1 MLYSDLPRDQ
11 VKFDTE
17 VFISYAHL
25 DNQCARQGHE
35 WISDF
40 HRALAIRVGQ
50 LLGKEPQIWR
60 DPKLQGNDVF
70 ADTLLERL
78 KRVAVLVSILSP
90 RYLKSEWTRREL
102 EEFCHAASQTGGL
115 DIDHKARIF
124 KVVKTPVPRDLDLP
138 PLPALLGYDFFKL
151 DPESGR
157 TRELDDPDEKEYWI
171 KIDDVAHD
179 MCQLLEV
186 LEGESPRS
194 SAVKKTVY
202 LAETTLDL
210 NDEHAAIRRDLQEH
224 GYAVLPSRPLPFIAP
239 DLISFVRAEMARADV
254 SIHLVG
260 KTYSLVPEGG
270 MRSVLEV
277 QDELALERAEKGN
290 FERLVWIA
298 SGLQI
303 QDDRQRNFVESLRLD
318 PRIQHATDLLETS
331 LEDFK
336 SAMYERLNKKPVETK
351 PTATRL
357 KQIYLIFDRQNQ
369 EAIAPWRDFLFEH
382 FEVICSVFDGDEAE
396 IREFHEENLR
406 ASDAVLIHYGAGSEI
421 WLRRKLRELLKS
433 AAYGRT
439 DPFRAVGILMAPPL
453 TPQKQLF
460 KTHEA
465 MLISQSHGFAPE
477 PFASFLNLTKAD

>member
-1 MLYSDLPRDQ
+1 
-11 VKFDTE
+11 VKFETE

-50 LLGKEPQIWR
+50 LLGKEPEIWR
-60 DPKLQGNDVF
+60 DPKLHGNDIF

-78 KRVAVLVSILSP
+78 RRVAVLVSVLSP

-102 EEFCHAASQTGGL
+102 EEFCHAAGQTGGL
-115 DIDHKARIF
+115 DIDNKARIF
-124 KVVKTPVPRDLDLP
+124 KVVKTPVARNLELP
-138 PLPALLGYDFFKL
+138 PLPRLLGYDFFKL

-157 TRELDDPDEKEYWI
+157 SRELDDPDEKEYWI

-179 MCQLLEV
+179 ICQLLEI
-186 LEGESPRS
+186 LESESPPS
-194 SAVKKTVY
+194 TEGKKTVY

-224 GYAVLPSRPLPFIAP
+224 GYTVLPSRALPFVAS
-239 DLISFVRAEMARADV
+239 DLISFVRSEIARCDL

-270 MRSVLEV
+270 MRSLLEV
-277 QDELALERAEKGN
+277 QDELALERAEKGK
-290 FERLVWIA
+290 FERLVWVPP
-298 SGLQI
+298 GLRI
-303 QDDRQRNFVESLRLD
+303 EDERQRKFVDSLRLD

-336 SAMYERLNKKPVETK
+336 SVVYESLNKKPAEAK
-351 PTATRL
+351 AAAACL
-357 KQIYLIFDRQNQ
+357 KQIYLIFDRQDL
-369 EAIAPWRDFLFEH
+369 ETIAPWRDFLFEH
-382 FEVICSVFDGDEAE
+382 FEVVCSVFEGDEAG

-406 ASDAVLIHYGAGSEI
+406 LSDVVLIHYGAGSEM

-433 AAYGRT
+433 SAYGRT
-439 DPFRAVGILMAPPL
+439 QPFRAVGVLVAPPL
-453 TPQKQLF
+453 TPQKRLF

-465 MLISQSHGFAPE
+465 TLISQCGGFAPE
-477 PFASFLNLTKAD
+477 PFAPFLSLAKAD

>member
-1 MLYSDLPRDQ
+1 

-25 DNQCARQGHE
+25 DNQGARQGHE

-50 LLGKEPQIWR
+50 LLGKEPEIWR
-60 DPKLQGNDVF
+60 DPKLHGNDVF

-78 KRVAVLVSILSP
+78 RRVAVLVSIVSP

-102 EEFCHAASQTGGL
+102 EEFCHAATQSGGL
-115 DIDHKARIF
+115 DVDNKARIF
-124 KVVKTPVPRDLDLP
+124 KVVKTPVPRDLELP
-138 PLPALLGYDFFKL
+138 PLPSLLGYDFFKL

-157 TRELDDPDEKEYWI
+157 PRELDDPDEKEYWI

-179 MCQLLEV
+179 MCQLLEI
-186 LEGESPRS
+186 LESEKPASTEGR
-194 SAVKKTVY
+194 KTVY
-202 LAETTLDL
+202 LTETTLDL
-210 NDEHAAIRRDLQEH
+210 SDEHAAIRRDLQEH
-224 GYAVLPSRPLPFIAP
+224 GYAVLPSQTLPFIAS
-239 DLISFVRAEMARADV
+239 DLIPFVRNEMARCDL

-270 MRSVLEV
+270 MRSLLEV

-290 FERLVWIA
+290 FERLVWVPP
-298 SGLQI
+298 GLQI
-303 QDDRQRNFVESLRLD
+303 QDDRQRKFIESLRTD
-318 PRIQHATDLLETS
+318 PRIQHSTDLLETS

-336 SAMYERLNKKPVETK
+336 SVVHERLNKKPIETK
-351 PTATRL
+351 PAAARL
-357 KQIYLIFDRQNQ
+357 RQIYLIFDRQDL

-406 ASDAVLIHYGAGSEI
+406 VSDVVLIHYGAGSEI

-433 AAYGRT
+433 SAYGRT
-439 DPFRAVGILMAPPL
+439 EPFRAVGILVAPPS
-453 TPQKQLF
+453 TTQKQVF

-465 MLISQSHGFAPE
+465 MIISQCDGFAPE
-477 PFASFLNLTKAD
+477 PFAPFLNVAKAG

>member
-1 MLYSDLPRDQ
+1 

-70 ADTLLERL
+70 AETLIERL
-78 KRVAVLVSILSP
+78 RRVAVLVSVLSP
-90 RYLKSEWTRREL
+90 RYLRSEWTRREL
-102 EEFCHAASQTGGL
+102 EEFCQAANQTGGL
-115 DIDHKARIF
+115 DIDNKARIF
-124 KVVKTPVPRDLDLP
+124 KVVKTPVPRDLELP
-138 PLPALLGYDFFKL
+138 PLPSLLGYDFFKL

-157 TRELDDPDEKEYWI
+157 PRELDDPDEKEYWI

-179 MCQLLEV
+179 MCQLLEI
-186 LEGESPRS
+186 LESDSPRS
-194 SAVKKTVY
+194 ADGKKTVY

-210 NDEHAAIRRDLQEH
+210 NDEHAAIRRELLEH
-224 GYAVLPSRPLPFIAP
+224 GYQVLPSRTLPFVAS
-239 DLISFVRAEMARADV
+239 DLISFVRAEMARCDL

-270 MRSVLEV
+270 LHSLLEV
-277 QDELALERAEKGN
+277 QDELALERTEKGE
-290 FERLVWIA
+290 FQRLVWIPP
-298 SGLQI
+298 GLQI
-303 QDDRQRNFVESLRLD
+303 QDERQRKFVESLRLD
-318 PRIQHATDLLETS
+318 PRIQHSTDLLETS

-336 SAMYERLNKKPVETK
+336 SVMFERLNKKPAEAK
-351 PTATRL
+351 TASL
-357 KQIYLIFDRQNQ
+357 KQIYLIFDREDM

-396 IREFHEENLR
+396 IREYHEENLR
-406 ASDAVLIHYGAGSEI
+406 ASDVVLIHYGAGSEM

-433 AAYGRT
+433 SAYGRT
-439 DPFRAVGILMAPPL
+439 QPFRAVGILVAPPS
-453 TPQKQLF
+453 TPQKLVF

-465 MLISQSHGFAPE
+465 MLISQCDGFAPAD
-477 PFASFLNLTKAD
+477 FASFLNLAKAG